1 MAIKKLVEMKII
13 YTKRMGVPCK
23 NYYKINENEILK
35 LCESTKTKLQK
46 DITNQVA
53 PKIKNKNSKNLISSY
68 ENFEELDDKNL
79 NINNNNKNNKNN
91 NKEYM
96 KNTFYKNN
104 DSNNSANT
112 KRNYKSNYEQRVY
125 PEGFFDQFYANF
137 K

>member
-1 MAIKKLVEMKII
+1 M
-13 YTKRMGVPCK
+13 YTKDIK
-23 NYYKINENEILK
+23 QNNEK
-35 LCESTKTKLQK
+35 FK
-46 DITNQVA
+46 
-53 PKIKNKNSKNLISSY
+53 SSY

-96 KNTFYKNN
+96 KDTFYKNDN
-104 DSNNSANT
+104 SNNLINT
-112 KRNYKSNYEQRVY
+112 KKSYKSDYEQRVY

>member
-1 MAIKKLVEMKII
+1 MKLIS
-13 YTKRMGVPCK
+13 TKRMGVPCK
-23 NYYKINENEILK
+23 TYYKINENEILK
-35 LCESTKTKLQK
+35 LCENTKTKLQR

-53 PKIKNKNSKNLISSY
+53 KKSDNKNSKNLISSY
-68 ENFEELDDKNL
+68 ENFEELDDENL

-96 KNTFYKNN
+96 KDNFYKNDN
-104 DSNNSANT
+104 SNNLINT
-112 KRNYKSNYEQRVY
+112 KKSYKSNYEQRVY